1 MLSLGL
7 CNVNVQLSRQLCHA
21 FLRTIVFFLLTVY
34 SPQDCP
40 AFLYSINSAIF
51 RPSDRSVGED
61 PGRDSNPDRAVYIYI
76 DKGTL
81 TTGLPHLLIKGNLQS
96 TTIFNLNLKLEMAR
110 IRNTVCKRW
119 LGSEIKCVI
128 DG

>member
-51 RPSDRSVGED
+51 RPSDRSVGKD
-61 PGRDSNPDRAVYIYI
+61 PGRDSNPERAVYRGRDTDHWTTTYKRQSLIYNNVQ
-76 DKGTL
+76 
-81 TTGLPHLLIKGNLQS
+81 PQPQ
-96 TTIFNLNLKLEMAR
+96 
-110 IRNTVCKRW
+110 IRNGKDQKYSV
-119 LGSEIKCVI
+119 
-128 DG
+128 